1 MTPKELQIFYDTI
14 EHVAEQ
20 FYRQG
25 QADAATG
32 KSLKTEEFQLSKA
45 RKMEIKTLLNKAAQK
60 R

>member
-1 MTPKELQIFYDTI
+1 MTPKELQIFYETI

-25 QADAATG
+25 LADGVVG
-32 KSLKTEEFQLSKA
+32 KTLKAEDFLLSKA
-45 RKMEIKTLLNKAAQK
+45 RKLEIKTLLNKSTQK